1 MKGQFGMSGKLKV
14 KKIKPRK
21 EGITTMLINKIK
33 PYAQKF
39 GLMLPKKDVVEM
51 YGSLAIKKIDSE
63 GGIEDYGIVSRQKIT
78 DGFVENIVTHMQT
91 TAGEALFKWHGS
103 GVTTGVESTGDTS
116 LGAGSTAYGLDA
128 GTSSG
133 TVNVYTTIATHT
145 YAAAAAITEHG
156 VFNSSG
162 LGGAG
167 GTLMDRSLFAAVNCS
182 SGDSIQFT
190 YQLTCNAGG

>member
-21 EGITTMLINKIK
+21 EGIIKMLKNKIR
-33 PYAQKF
+33 PFAQKF
-39 GLMLPKKDVVEM
+39 GLMLPKKEVIEM
-51 YGSLAIKKIDSE
+51 YGSLAIKKIDTS
-63 GGIEDYGIVSRQKIT
+63 GDVEDYGIVSRQKIT
-78 DGFVENIVTHMQT
+78 DDFVENLITHMQT

-103 GVTTGVESTGDTS
+103 GVTTGAESTGDAD
-116 LGAGSTAYGLDA
+116 LGAGSTAYGRDV

-133 TVNVYTTIATHT
+133 TTNVYTTIATHT
-145 YAAAAAITEHG
+145 YAAATVVREHG

-162 LGGAG
+162 LGGSAG
-167 GTLMDRSLFAAVNCS
+167 VLMDRSLFAAVSCS

-190 YQLTCNAGG
+190 YTLTANAGG

>member
-21 EGITTMLINKIK
+21 EGIIKMLINKIK

-51 YGSLAIKKIDSE
+51 YGSLAIKKIDID
-63 GGIEDYGIVSRQKIT
+63 GDIEDFGIVSRQKIT
-78 DGFVENIVTHMQT
+78 TVFVNNLVTHLQT
-91 TAGEALFKWHGS
+91 TGGEAIFKWHGS
-103 GVTTGVESTGDTS
+103 GETTGAENITDEQ
-116 LGAGSTAYGLDA
+116 LGAGSTAFGRDE

-133 TVNVYTTIATHT
+133 IANVYTSIATHT
-145 YAAAAAITEHG
+145 YETAAVITEHG
-156 VFNSSG
+156 IFSSSSSG
-162 LGGAG
+162 AG
-167 GTLMDRSLFAAVNCS
+167 VLLDRSVFGAITCS

-190 YQLTCNAGG
+190 YALTASAEA

>member
-1 MKGQFGMSGKLKV
+1 MKGQFGMAGKLRI

-21 EGITTMLINKIK
+21 EGITKMLINKIK

-51 YGSLAIKKIDSE
+51 YGSLAIKKIDID
-63 GGIEDYGIVSRQKIT
+63 GDIEDFGIVSRQKIT
-78 DGFVENIVTHMQT
+78 DVFVANLVTHLQT
-91 TAGEALFKWHGS
+91 TGGEAIFKWHGS
-103 GVTTGVESTGDTS
+103 GVTTGAESTGDTQ
-116 LGAGSTAYGLDA
+116 LGAGSTAYGRDE

-133 TVNVYTTIATHT
+133 TANVYTSIATHT
-145 YAAAAAITEHG
+145 YDAAAVVREHG
-156 VFNSSG
+156 IFNSSG
-162 LGGAG
+162 LGAG
-167 GTLMDRSLFAAVNCS
+167 VLMDRSLFAAVSCS

>member
-21 EGITTMLINKIK
+21 EGIIKMLINKIK
-33 PYAQKF
+33 PYAQKL

-51 YGSLAIKKIDSE
+51 YGSLAIKKIDID
-63 GGIEDYGIVSRQKIT
+63 GDIEDFGIVSRQKIT
-78 DGFVENIVTHMQT
+78 TVFVNNLVTHLQT
-91 TAGEALFKWHGS
+91 TGGEALFKWHGS
-103 GVTTGVESTGDTS
+103 GVTTGAESTGDTQ
-116 LGAGSTAYGLDA
+116 LGAGSTAYGRDG

-133 TVNVYTTIATHT
+133 TANVYTSIATHLYT
-145 YAAAAAITEHG
+145 AAAVIREHG
-156 VFNSSG
+156 IFNSSG
-162 LGGAG
+162 LGAG
-167 GTLMDRSLFAAVNCS
+167 VLMDRSLFAAVSCS